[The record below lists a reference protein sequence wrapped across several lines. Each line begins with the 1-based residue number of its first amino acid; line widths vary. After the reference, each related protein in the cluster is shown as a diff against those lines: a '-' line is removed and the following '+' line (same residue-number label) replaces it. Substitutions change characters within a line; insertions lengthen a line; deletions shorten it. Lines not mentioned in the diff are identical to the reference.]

1 MLEKQPGLVA
11 VEEALVHILGE
22 ARPTSEIEE
31 IAVETALGRVLAN
44 AQHATLNVPGWDYS
58 AMDGYAIRFEDTSV
72 AGVTRLPISQRIAAG
87 HPGVALTPKT
97 AARIFTGA
105 PIPAGANTVVMQEQC
120 AVSDNEVSLSGQISL
135 GQNIRRAGEDIK
147 AGQEVLS
154 AGTKIR
160 PQDMGL
166 AASVGLA
173 KLPVYR
179 KLRAAFFFT
188 GDELITPGSPLT
200 AGKIYNSNRYTLTG
214 MLTALGVDVIDLGI
228 VPDNLPATTE
238 TLRRAAQG
246 ADIVITS
253 GGVSVGEEDFVK
265 AAVQSIGKLS
275 MWRIAMKPGKPLAF
289 GRVLDCPFFGLPG
302 NPVSV
307 FITFALFVR
316 PFILKMQGVEKV
328 APQSYSVKAE
338 FEWPQRSNRREYVR
352 ARLEQDEHG
361 NAAAIIFPEQ
371 GSGVLSSAVW
381 ANGVVDIPI
390 NSIVTRGQRVAFV
403 PFNEFFS

>member
-1 MLEKQPGLVA
+1 MPEKQAPLVS
-11 VEEALVHILGE
+11 VEAALVHILGE
-22 ARPTSEIEE
+22 ARSTNEIEE
-31 IAVETALGRVLAN
+31 IAVENALDRVLAT
-44 AQHATLNVPGWDYS
+44 AQRAAINVPGWDYS
-58 AMDGYAIRFEDTSV
+58 AMDGYAIRFDDISA
-72 AGVTRLPISQRIAAG
+72 AGVTRLPVSQRIAAG

-105 PIPAGANTVVMQEQC
+105 PIPVGADTIVMQEQC
-120 AVSDNEVSLSGQISL
+120 AVSENEVSLSGQISL
-135 GQNIRRAGEDIK
+135 GQHIRHAGEDIK
-147 AGQEVLS
+147 AGQEVLR

-179 KLRAAFFFT
+179 KLRAAIFFT
-188 GDELITPGSPLT
+188 GDELVSPGAPLT
-200 AGKIYNSNRYTLTG
+200 SGKIYNSNRYTLTG
-214 MLTALGVDVIDLGI
+214 MLAALGVEVIDLGI
-228 VPDNLPATTE
+228 VPDNLAVTTE
-238 TLRRAAQG
+238 TLHRAAQG

-253 GGVSVGEEDFVK
+253 GGVSVGEEDFVRV
-265 AAVQSIGKLS
+265 ALQTIGKLS

-289 GRVLDCPFFGLPG
+289 GQVVGCPFFGLPG

-316 PFILKMQGVEKV
+316 PFILKMQGIEMV
-328 APQSYSVKAE
+328 APHSYFVKAE
-338 FEWPQRSNRREYVR
+338 FDWPQKSNRREYVR
-352 ARLEQDEHG
+352 ARLQQDEHG
-361 NAAAIIFPEQ
+361 DAVAIIFSEQ

-381 ANGVVDIPI
+381 ANGVVDIPV
-390 NSIVTRGQRVAFV
+390 NSTVTRGQRVAFV

>member
-1 MLEKQPGLVA
+1 MEQ
-11 VEEALVHILGE
+11 ALVHILGQ
-22 ARPTSEIEE
+22 AHPTHEVEE
-31 IAVETALGRVLAN
+31 IAVENALGRVLAT
-44 AQHATLNVPGWDYS
+44 AQRATNNVPGWDYS

-105 PIPAGANTVVMQEQC
+105 PIPAGADTVVMQEQC

-135 GQNIRRAGEDIK
+135 GQHIRRAGEDIK

-179 KLRAAFFFT
+179 KLRAAIFFT
-188 GDELITPGSPLT
+188 GDELVKPGSPLM

-214 MLTALGVDVIDLGI
+214 MLTALGVEVIDLGI

-246 ADIVITS
+246 AAIVITS

-307 FITFALFVR
+307 FVTFALFVR
-316 PFILKMQGVEKV
+316 PFILKMQGIEKV